1 MNAFKQRGLS
11 LIEVMV
17 AVVISSILILG
28 VTDLFNSSFMS
39 GRSNSELARIQEN
52 GRLAMEVIGSDAR
65 LAGLQTCTTNNWKE
79 AKLIED
85 AVTLDSGQ
93 KSLTLKYIDPKKCD
107 DEGAALQTVTYTF
120 ANNGLSKSIDG
131 NAAQPLLGDDT
142 EPVDGSFT
150 LLPDNSTPETA
161 NAVQIT
167 LQVQSSQA
175 NFSAREFSST
185 YELKNR
191 LIARD

>member
-1 MNAFKQRGLS
+1 MNALKQRGVS

-28 VTDLFNSSFMS
+28 VTDLFQSSFMS

-65 LAGLQTCTTNNWKE
+65 LAGLRICTTDDLKT
-79 AKLIED
+79 KPIED
-85 AVTLDSGQ
+85 AVTLDSSQ

-107 DEGAALQTVTYTF
+107 DVGAALQTVTYTF
-120 ANNGLSKSIDG
+120 ANNGLSKSVDG
-131 NAAQPLLGDDT
+131 NAAQPLLGDDK

-167 LQVQSSQA
+167 LTVQSSQA
-175 NFSAREFSST
+175 NFSARAFSST
-185 YELKNR
+185 YEFKNR
-191 LIARD
+191 LITRD

>member
-65 LAGLQTCTTNNWKE
+65 LAGLQTCTTNNWK
-79 AKLIED
+79 ADPIED
-85 AVTLDSGQ
+85 AVALGSNQ

-107 DEGAALQTVTYTF
+107 DVGAALQTVTYTF
-120 ANNGLSKSIDG
+120 ANNGLSKSVDG
-131 NAAQPLLGDDT
+131 NAAQPLLGDDK

>member
-65 LAGLQTCTTNNWKE
+65 LAGLQTCTTNNWKV
-79 AKLIED
+79 APIED
-85 AVTLDSGQ
+85 AVELGSGQ
-93 KSLTLKYIDPKKCD
+93 KSLVVKYIDPKNCGD
-107 DEGAALQTVTYTF
+107 VSATLQTVTYTF
-120 ANNGLSKSIDG
+120 ANNSLSKAVNS
-131 NAAQPLLGDDT
+131 NPAQPLLGDDK

-167 LQVQSSQA
+167 IKVQSSQA

-185 YELKNR
+185 YEFKNR

>member
-1 MNAFKQRGLS
+1 MNALKQRGLS

-52 GRLAMEVIGSDAR
+52 GRLAMEIIGSDAR
-65 LAGLQTCTTNNWKE
+65 LAGLQTCTTDNWK
-79 AKLIED
+79 AKPIED
-85 AVTLDSGQ
+85 AVTLGSGQ

-107 DEGAALQTVTYTF
+107 DVGAALQTVTYTF
-120 ANNGLSKSIDG
+120 ANNGLSKSVDG
-131 NAAQPLLGDDT
+131 NAAQPLLGDDK

>member
-1 MNAFKQRGLS
+1 MNALKQRGLS

-65 LAGLQTCTTNNWKE
+65 LAGLQTCTTNNWK
-79 AKLIED
+79 AKPIED

-107 DEGAALQTVTYTF
+107 DVGAALQTVTYTF
-120 ANNGLSKSIDG
+120 ANNGLSKSVDG
-131 NAAQPLLGDDT
+131 NAAQPLLGDDK

>member
-52 GRLAMEVIGSDAR
+52 GRLAMEIIGSDAR
-65 LAGLQTCTTNNWKE
+65 LAGLQTCTSSNWK
-79 AKLIED
+79 AKPIED
-85 AVTLDSGQ
+85 AVTLGSGQ

-107 DEGAALQTVTYTF
+107 DVGATLQTVTYTF
-120 ANNGLSKSIDG
+120 ANNGLSKSVDG
-131 NAAQPLLGDDT
+131 NAAQPLLGDDK

>member
-1 MNAFKQRGLS
+1 MNTFKQRGLS

-65 LAGLQTCTTNNWKE
+65 LAGLQTCTTNNWK
-79 AKLIED
+79 ATPIED
-85 AVTLDSGQ
+85 AVELDSGQ
-93 KSLTLKYIDPKKCD
+93 KSLVVKYIDPKNCGD
-107 DEGAALQTVTYTF
+107 VGAALQTITYTF
-120 ANNGLSKSIDG
+120 ASNSLSKAING
-131 NAAQPLLGDDT
+131 NPAQPLLGDDK

-167 LQVQSSQA
+167 IKVQSSQT

-185 YELKNR
+185 YEFKNR

>member
-65 LAGLQTCTTNNWKE
+65 LAGLQTCTTNNWK
-79 AKLIED
+79 AKPIED

-107 DEGAALQTVTYTF
+107 DVGAALQTVTYTF

-131 NAAQPLLGDDT
+131 NAAQPLLGDDK

>member
-1 MNAFKQRGLS
+1 MNALKQRGLS

-65 LAGLQTCTTNNWKE
+65 LAGLQTCTTNNWK
-79 AKLIED
+79 AKPIED

-107 DEGAALQTVTYTF
+107 DVGAALQTVTYTF

-131 NAAQPLLGDDT
+131 NAAQPLLGDDK

>member
-52 GRLAMEVIGSDAR
+52 GRLAMEIIGSDAR
-65 LAGLQTCTTNNWKE
+65 LAGLQTCTTNNWK
-79 AKLIED
+79 ADPIED
-85 AVTLDSGQ
+85 AVALGSNQ

-107 DEGAALQTVTYTF
+107 DVGAALQTVTYTF
-120 ANNGLSKSIDG
+120 ANNGLSKSVDG

>member
-1 MNAFKQRGLS
+1 MNALKQRGLS

-65 LAGLQTCTTNNWKE
+65 LAGLQTCTTNNWK
-79 AKLIED
+79 ADPIED
-85 AVTLDSGQ
+85 AVALGSNQ

-107 DEGAALQTVTYTF
+107 DVGAALQTVTYTF
-120 ANNGLSKSIDG
+120 ANNGLSKSVDG

>member
-1 MNAFKQRGLS
+1 MKVLKQRGLS

-17 AVVISSILILG
+17 ALVISSILILG

-65 LAGLQTCTTNNWKE
+65 LAGLQTCTTNNWK
-79 AKLIED
+79 ANPIED
-85 AVTLDSGQ
+85 AVELGSDQ
-93 KSLTLKYIDPKKCD
+93 KSLAVKYIDPKNCGD
-107 DEGAALQTVTYTF
+107 VGAALQTVTYTF
-120 ANNGLSKSIDG
+120 ANNSLSKAING
-131 NAAQPLLGDDT
+131 NPAQPLLGDSK

-167 LQVQSSQA
+167 IKVQSSQA

-185 YELKNR
+185 YEFKNR
-191 LIARD
+191 IIARD

>member
-65 LAGLQTCTTNNWKE
+65 LAGLQTCTTNNWK
-79 AKLIED
+79 ADPIED
-85 AVTLDSGQ
+85 AVALGSNQ

-107 DEGAALQTVTYTF
+107 DVGAALQTVTYTF
-120 ANNGLSKSIDG
+120 ANNGLSKSVDG

>member
-1 MNAFKQRGLS
+1 MNALKQRGLS

-65 LAGLQTCTTNNWKE
+65 LAGLQTCTTNNWK
-79 AKLIED
+79 ADPIED
-85 AVTLDSGQ
+85 AVALGSNQ

-107 DEGAALQTVTYTF
+107 DVGAALQTVTYTF
-120 ANNGLSKSIDG
+120 ANNGLSKSVDG
-131 NAAQPLLGDDT
+131 NAAQPLLGDDK